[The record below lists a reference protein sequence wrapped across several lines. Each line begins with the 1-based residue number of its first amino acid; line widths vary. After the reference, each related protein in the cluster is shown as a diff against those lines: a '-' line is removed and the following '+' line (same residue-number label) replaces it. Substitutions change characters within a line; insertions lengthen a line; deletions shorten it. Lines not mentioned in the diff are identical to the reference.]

1 MWLNCVYKFDCV
13 SLLLGKL
20 QKGIILYL
28 KNPVKKLVY
37 GVSQLALSEH
47 HLLCS
52 LWRLGLLTFLCLD
65 FSSFF
70 FLFNFVTFLCLTF
83 LFVKFCLVTPTS
95 WKWHQ
100 ISLHDNFIRTE
111 TQTNKE
117 RKKPGLTEIQGNKY
131 RLWYTEIQI
140 ERERER
146 EREIWFKN
154 TNNKILFKSFA

>member
-52 LWRLGLLTFLCLD
+52 LWRFGLLTFLCLD

-70 FLFNFVTFLCLTF
+70 SCLSLLPFCVWLFCSSNFALSPL
-83 LFVKFCLVTPTS
+83 LLENDIKFHYKIILS
-95 WKWHQ
+95 GQKH
-100 ISLHDNFIRTE
+100 R
-111 TQTNKE
+111 QT
-117 RKKPGLTEIQGNKY
+117 KKQRNPDWL
-131 RLWYTEIQI
+131 RW
-140 ERERER
+140 
-146 EREIWFKN
+146 REIN
-154 TNNKILFKSFA
+154 IDCDIPRYR